1 MPGVTRMNVDTAG
14 GQLIQGSPNVI
25 VNGQPAVRLHDAVRG
40 HGVGLHGG
48 PHMASGTPTVI
59 VNGLPL
65 CREAKDRADCGH
77 QATGSPNVWADDG
90 SFSVNVQAEEGVILI
105 GSNTVYADTP
115 AGHAAQKRD
124 EANFDPALPGHAE
137 EGATEATPPIPPPGE
152 SVECGQFSAVITD
165 TVMAKKISSNF
176 LLATCKMKPQAQ
188 LGLTASQI
196 ACNWVALSN
205 VILEPI
211 YANFKFGTANQR
223 CNSGFRTLQYNT
235 SIGSKDSSDHC
246 RGFAADIAMGS
257 MAQTRAMFKWILNS
271 GLPFSQLIFE
281 NTWVHVAYNGKVHND
296 IYKIA
301 YLAGGIHPGGLHGE
315 LLPASITA

>member
-1 MPGVTRMNVDTAG
+1 MPGATREGADTAG
-14 GQLIQGSPNVI
+14 GVLTSGARTVI
-25 VNGQPAVRLHDAVRG
+25 INSCPAVRIGDSVAG
-40 HGVGLHGG
+40 HGLP
-48 PHMASGTPTVI
+48 PHSAPTMATGSPTVI
-59 VNGLPL
+59 TEKSPQSHEGDI
-65 CREAKDRADCGH
+65 ATCGH
-77 QATGSPNVWADDG
+77 AATGSPNVFVGDQ
-90 SFSVNVQAEEGVILI
+90 SFSVNVQLEEGVTLV
-105 GSNTVYADTP
+105 GNNTVYADTP
-115 AGHAAQKRD
+115 GGHAAQKRD

-165 TVMAKKISSNF
+165 ADMAKKISSNF

-223 CNSGFRTLQYNT
+223 CNSGLRTLQYNT

-301 YLAGGIHPGGLHGE
+301 YLAGGIHPGGFKGE